1 MEEKTEVVAPAAQP
15 EVPAPVT
22 KESTP
27 VTMETTPV
35 TAPVTAQAAPG
46 KHSEMVVL
54 NKRKVCWANR
64 DAFFAC
70 MDNNGKRFRAMSP
83 YIFHQFNKFTV
94 FYTLSLKKNCK
105 YRQNMVSDNNQDVC
119 AAEKAAYYDI
129 CPGSWVKHFNKLR
142 IQSKYKSGIGRLKVR
157 SDFMINTNQALVGS
171 R

>member
-94 FYTLSLKKNCK
+94 FYTLSLEKTAKIGNTCFQITIRMCV
-105 YRQNMVSDNNQDVC
+105 RQRKQLIMIS
-119 AAEKAAYYDI
+119 
-129 CPGSWVKHFNKLR
+129 
-142 IQSKYKSGIGRLKVR
+142 VR
-157 SDFMINTNQALVGS
+157 VLG
-171 R
+171 